1 MKKKLLTMLLATT
14 MVCGLVACG
23 GNKANNDK
31 KDDTKSAKSD
41 KYELALVTDMGSI
54 DDKSFNQGAWEG
66 VVQYAEEKNIAHQY
80 YKPVEQSDEA
90 YKDAIALAVKGG
102 AKTVVCPG
110 FLFEV
115 PVFEMQSQYPDVNF
129 IIIDG
134 APHDAGDNAPIDI
147 KDNTLSIFYA
157 EQQAG
162 YLAGYAAVKDGYK
175 NLGFMGG
182 VAVPAVK
189 RYGYGFVKG
198 AEDAA
203 NELGLKDGEIS
214 VRYTYVN
221 GFAATPEI
229 NTQAS
234 SWYKDGAELIFAAAG
249 GAGNSVMKAA
259 ETAKAQVIGVD
270 VDQAAE
276 STTVISSAMKN
287 LKKSVYDAIT
297 SIYDGKFEGGQSITL
312 DASKEGVELPMESS
326 KWANFTQEDYDAIY
340 AKLANNEIDIPTDA
354 TTEDAKGLTKACK
367 LTKVKITVE

>member
-14 MVCGLVACG
+14 MVFGLVACG
-23 GNKANNDK
+23 GNKANDDK
-31 KDDTKSAKSD
+31 NSGKSGKSD

-66 VVQYAEEKNIAHQY
+66 VVQYAEENDIAHQY

-110 FLFEV
+110 YLFEV
-115 PVFEMQSQYPDVNF
+115 PVFEMQTQYPDVKF

-134 APHDAGDNAPIDI
+134 APHEDKEGAQPDI
-147 KDNTLSIFYA
+147 KENTLSIFYA

-203 NELGLKDGEIS
+203 NELGLKDGEVT

-276 STTVISSAMKN
+276 SKTVISSAMKN
-287 LKKSVYDAIT
+287 LKKSVYDALGT
-297 SIYDGKFEGGQSITL
+297 IYDNKFEGGQSITL
-312 DASKEGVELPMESS
+312 DASKEGVELPMASS
-326 KWANFTQEDYDAIY
+326 KWSNFKQADYDAIY
-340 AKLANNEIDIPTDA
+340 AKLAANEIEIPTDA
-354 TTEDAKGLTKACK
+354 TTDDATGLTKACK
-367 LTKVKITVE
+367 LTKVKLTVE